1 MTREQQITAVEAH
14 GSPLPY
20 EAPRLSVLG
29 TVQEL
34 TKKILGH
41 ADGGNT
47 MS

>member
-1 MTREQQITAVEAH
+1 MTREQQIIAVETH

-34 TKKILGH
+34 TKKITGH
-41 ADGGNT
+41 ADGGAS